1 LLYHLKLTSLVWDA
15 LLEYNT
21 YLPELT
27 RFFNLFLHQN
37 HFNRGSW
44 VGILD
49 IRHKDPEMLADISLK
64 TKKIKKKFPG
74 ALFFNFLFA
83 TLTTA
88 ICLSQGV

>member
-1 LLYHLKLTSLVWDA
+1 MHPDPIFTAKIVY
-15 LLEYNT
+15 Y
-21 YLPELT
+21 T
-27 RFFNLFLHQN
+27 RTMSIVNRHPFN
-37 HFNRGSW
+37 
-44 VGILD
+44 LD

-64 TKKIKKKFPG
+64 TKKNQKKFPG

>member
-1 LLYHLKLTSLVWDA
+1 MLRQVS
-15 LLEYNT
+15 
-21 YLPELT
+21 
-27 RFFNLFLHQN
+27 
-37 HFNRGSW
+37 RGDP
-44 VGILD
+44 LD
-49 IRHKDPEMLADISLK
+49 IRHKDPKMLADISLK